1 MIEPTRHAVAQL
13 IVEEMMTWNPAH
25 SEAERRDAL
34 YALSDRLIR
43 YFDLAHLQPAILPGL
58 PGGPAL

>member
-1 MIEPTRHAVAQL
+1 MIKPTTHRVAQV

-43 YFDLAHLQPAILPGL
+43 YFDLAHMQPGILPGL